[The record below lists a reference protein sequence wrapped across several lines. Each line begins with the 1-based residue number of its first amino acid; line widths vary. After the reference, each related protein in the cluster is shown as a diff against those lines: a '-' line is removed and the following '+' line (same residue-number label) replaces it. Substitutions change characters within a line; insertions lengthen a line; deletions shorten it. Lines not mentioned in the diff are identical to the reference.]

1 MEKQPSPFVTVN
13 EAGLWVH
20 VPQRDGGTKAV
31 NVSADSGHVLIAEI
45 VEKAELLKD
54 PEIQKKIASKG
65 VGLLVDWL
73 QKKMSKPK

>member
-45 VEKAELLKD
+45 VEKAEMLKD
-54 PEIQKKIASKG
+54 PDIQKKIASKG

-73 QKKMSKPK
+73 QKRMSKPK

>member
-1 MEKQPSPFVTVN
+1 VTVN

-65 VGLLVDWL
+65 VGLLVDWI
-73 QKKMSKPK
+73 QKRMSRAK

>member
-65 VGLLVDWL
+65 AGLLIDWV
-73 QKKMSKPK
+73 QRRWGSKP

>member
-1 MEKQPSPFVTVN
+1 MEKQANPYVTVDH
-13 EAGLWVH
+13 AGLWVH

-45 VEKAELLKD
+45 VEKAEMLKD
-54 PEIQKKIASKG
+54 PEVQKKIASKG

-73 QKKMSKPK
+73 QKKWGKP

>member
-45 VEKAELLKD
+45 VEKAEMLKD
-54 PEIQKKIASKG
+54 PEVQKKIASKG
-65 VGLLVDWL
+65 AGLLIDWL
-73 QKKMSKPK
+73 QKRWGAKL

>member
-1 MEKQPSPFVTVN
+1 MEKQPNPFVTVDG
-13 EAGLWVH
+13 AGLWVH

-45 VEKAELLKD
+45 VEKAEMLKD
-54 PEIQKKIASKG
+54 PEVQKKLASKG

-73 QKKMSKPK
+73 QSKWSKK

>member
-1 MEKQPSPFVTVN
+1 VEKQPSPFVTVN

-65 VGLLVDWL
+65 VGLLVDWI
-73 QKKMSKPK
+73 QKRMSRAK

>member
-1 MEKQPSPFVTVN
+1 MEKQFSPFVTFN

-54 PEIQKKIASKG
+54 PEIQKKIAAKG

-73 QKKMSKPK
+73 QTKWSKPK